1 MRGEAVVAKL
11 LDNSGSPQ
19 LQHRSMT
26 SLTLGLSAMALMVSI
41 VTAWL
46 TLFRRGKL
54 EMTKPSFIAF
64 LYEREAPKVFFR
76 ALLYATGRR
85 GHVVE
90 SMYIKLHRGELAQT
104 FNYWAYGEMSAL
116 SVGSGIRVGEEGVVY
131 NHHFLPPKD
140 ESIFQFL
147 PGDYLIDVYG
157 TLVHQC
163 RPILLSKFKL
173 SLSPEHCAAMKDKG
187 AGIFYNWGPD
197 SQSYRAHIDIKPNA
211 IVMR

>member
-1 MRGEAVVAKL
+1 
-11 LDNSGSPQ
+11 
-19 LQHRSMT
+19 MT
-26 SLTLGLSAMALMVSI
+26 SLTFAISAMALMVSI

-76 ALLYATGRR
+76 ALLFATGRR

-90 SMYIKLHRGELAQT
+90 SMYIKLHRGELTQT

-131 NHHFLPPKD
+131 NHHFLPSKD
-140 ESIFQFL
+140 ESTFQFL

-163 RPILLSKFKL
+163 HPVLLSKFRL
-173 SLSPEHCAAMKDKG
+173 SLSPEHCAAMKERA
-187 AGIFYNWGPD
+187 AGIFYNWGPE
-197 SQSYRAHIDIKPNA
+197 SQSYRAHIDIKPLTTA
-211 IVMR
+211 MR

>member
-1 MRGEAVVAKL
+1 MTL
-11 LDNSGSPQ
+11 LTFA
-19 LQHRSMT
+19 T
-26 SLTLGLSAMALMVSI
+26 SVLALVVSI
-41 VTAWL
+41 ATAWL

-90 SMYIKLHRGELAQT
+90 SMYIKLHHGELAQT
-104 FNYWAYGEMSAL
+104 FNYWAYGKTSDL

-131 NHHFLPPKD
+131 NHHFLPAKG

-147 PGDYLIDVYG
+147 PGDYVIDVYG
-157 TLVHQC
+157 TLVHQH
-163 RPILLSKFKL
+163 RPVLLSKLKL
-173 SLSPEHCAAMKDKG
+173 SLSQEHCAAMKDKG
-187 AGIFYNWGPD
+187 AGIFYNWGPE
-197 SQSYRAHIDIKPNA
+197 SQTYRPYIDIKRPA
-211 IVMR
+211 IPTR